1 MHTQYS
7 PLLSPLSPRCRGS
20 CSYNSQW
27 FWRCSGG
34 GGGDISPLQFPNSE
48 ERPSAVT
55 AESGAAAA
63 AAAALSQTDPI
74 KRLPSEK
81 NGNRVISE
89 RTTPSASVSDN
100 ITCEQS
106 MLSPHRFTHR
116 ILSGFTTQGAAIP
129 KYDVR
134 TFLLLNTCTVPK
146 KRCCEGC
153 LNARRARPM
162 VHLNEIQLKNGN
174 CHSLQFLRPQC
185 HTSTRLT
192 SHLTRICA
200 S

>member
-1 MHTQYS
+1 MICRVHRTRANPVIVNEVSLSPLSLSLIPRGGNTMHTQYS

-74 KRLPSEK
+74 QRLPSEK

-106 MLSPHRFTHR
+106 MLSPHRFT
-116 ILSGFTTQGAAIP
+116 TQGAAIT
-129 KYDVR
+129 KSDVR
-134 TFLLLNTCTVPK
+134 TFFSLNDMYL
-146 KRCCEGC
+146 RSAA
-153 LNARRARPM
+153 ARD
-162 VHLNEIQLKNGN
+162 V
-174 CHSLQFLRPQC
+174 
-185 HTSTRLT
+185 
-192 SHLTRICA
+192 
-200 S
+200 